1 MVAMLL
7 IGAVLAGC
15 ATVSGTQDHETSDPL
30 EPMNRAVFDM
40 NTAIDAAVVKPIA
53 QAYRAIVPPFV
64 RDRIRMFV
72 DNLAEPRVFAN
83 DLLQFRINAAGTTF
97 TRFLVNS
104 TVGLAGMFDV
114 ATKQGLPRQS
124 GDFGETLYIWGF
136 GGGPYLVLPLFGPS
150 NFRDAIGLGVDLY
163 TTPPAH
169 LFAGNTGIYVN
180 AGVYTLSA
188 FDLRSR
194 NIETL
199 DEIKASAL
207 DYYAQFGSI
216 VRQHREAEL
225 RAARGLPEQPQEL
238 VDPGAPPE

>member
-1 MVAMLL
+1 MLL

-136 GGGPYLVLPLFGPS
+136 GSGPYLVLPLFGPS